1 MWRILNHRSFLFD
14 SDVAEPISTHCCVQL
29 TAVHTLRLYVSCWR
43 MDVVLRFHLV
53 LFVCSG
59 FHGHGFSDINI
70 SANKHDNVTLNCS
83 LGIDVTPSEQKW
95 NYNGQTIYSGYQ
107 VLWSRKSAVI
117 QPPHYALVM
126 NNVSISE
133 EGTYQCCIG
142 TTRCVQYQLS
152 VNVPPRSFY
161 ILSGEFDLTD
171 GDYLPIKMN
180 QTANVSCYVIGVRP
194 KNKLKW
200 NVNNI
205 GNITDINYSVE
216 DSVDQGTFN
225 IHSSFQFQPP
235 TVSGTLT
242 CARTTTDSA
251 LQESIKVRF
260 SAYVAPKLFYM
271 MVDGINVT
279 NGEQQLLEADQP
291 IKVFCQVLETHP
303 ENSISW
309 WVDGI
314 LQESSVT
321 PYYSGYNLEGQ
332 RLHSTNSTLNVYPR
346 AVNGSVE
353 CLRSTLGGAI
363 RDRIVLYYSTFVL
376 VKLSLLVDGIGGLKD
391 SYIEGDVIRIICKA
405 FGSRTKIELAITVNN
420 ATLSPAWKKMTSFDE
435 EKQTYNVTMEVRF
448 YTIEMFGTIGCS
460 CKANGCHGNP
470 RLERTFY
477 MLDKD
482 QTSKIDSSNDLLLI
496 LGCFLGSFS
505 VAICII
511 FACFKAIMKRQT
523 YLLSLLREHD
533 VPGETDVQIHTLS
546 RSMPHENRASVKSN
560 IGCYTT
566 RIISDEDEGEE
577 ISSQDRTSRCRRLPE
592 IPNDEEE
599 SGEYAYYS
607 DSKEIDSKTQMFK
620 LQDVCVLA
628 KLNFGTLYKRW
639 TGTITHKDNLN
650 KCVVITT
657 ESGKNETNKR
667 LHWNAFVRRLLELP
681 ANSKNLVGTE
691 GIYIDGDQ
699 IYLLQ
704 EHLVSQTLQTLMA
717 DGCFETNWSSSM
729 ARNFILDVLGGI
741 TLLQSYGLLHPGLSR
756 SKILVT
762 SSRNCKLYDFCLPDD
777 ASLIVRSIKSKVK
790 CTQNQLPLESW
801 QRNEYTKES
810 DIWSAAVVIWEIMSN
825 GTSFPGRDEA
835 ISDWSYRANL
845 SDCSTT
851 NCELR
856 DELLLRC
863 WQTDVSKR
871 PSILELRKSYEQIS
885 SQSDLQSSYM
895 TMS

>member
-1 MWRILNHRSFLFD
+1 M
-14 SDVAEPISTHCCVQL
+14 
-29 TAVHTLRLYVSCWR
+29 
-43 MDVVLRFHLV
+43 
-53 LFVCSG
+53 
-59 FHGHGFSDINI
+59 
-70 SANKHDNVTLNCS
+70 
-83 LGIDVTPSEQKW
+83 
-95 NYNGQTIYSGYQ
+95 
-107 VLWSRKSAVI
+107 
-117 QPPHYALVM
+117 
-126 NNVSISE
+126 
-133 EGTYQCCIG
+133 
-142 TTRCVQYQLS
+142 
-152 VNVPPRSFY
+152 
-161 ILSGEFDLTD
+161 
-171 GDYLPIKMN
+171 
-180 QTANVSCYVIGVRP
+180 
-194 KNKLKW
+194 
-200 NVNNI
+200 
-205 GNITDINYSVE
+205 
-216 DSVDQGTFN
+216 
-225 IHSSFQFQPP
+225 
-235 TVSGTLT
+235 
-242 CARTTTDSA
+242 
-251 LQESIKVRF
+251 
-260 SAYVAPKLFYM
+260 
-271 MVDGINVT
+271 
-279 NGEQQLLEADQP
+279 
-291 IKVFCQVLETHP
+291 
-303 ENSISW
+303 
-309 WVDGI
+309 
-314 LQESSVT
+314 
-321 PYYSGYNLEGQ
+321 
-332 RLHSTNSTLNVYPR
+332 
-346 AVNGSVE
+346 
-353 CLRSTLGGAI
+353 
-363 RDRIVLYYSTFVL
+363 YYSTF
-376 VKLSLLVDGIGGLKD
+376 
-391 SYIEGDVIRIICKA
+391 
-405 FGSRTKIELAITVNN
+405 
-420 ATLSPAWKKMTSFDE
+420 
-435 EKQTYNVTMEVRF
+435 
-448 YTIEMFGTIGCS
+448 
-460 CKANGCHGNP
+460 
-470 RLERTFY
+470 
-477 MLDKD
+477 DKD

-505 VAICII
+505 IAICIM
-511 FACFKAIMKRQT
+511 FACLKAIMKRQT

-577 ISSQDRTSRCRRLPE
+577 ISSQDRSSRCRRLPE
-592 IPNDEEE
+592 IPNDEDE

-607 DSKEIDSKTQMFK
+607 DSKEIYSKTQMFK
-620 LQDVCVLA
+620 LQDVCVLT
-628 KLNFGTLYKRW
+628 KLNFGDLYKRW
-639 TGTITHKDNLN
+639 TGTLTHKDNLN

-704 EHLVSQTLQTLMA
+704 EHLVCQTLQTLMA

-856 DELLLRC
+856 DELLRRC

-871 PSILELRKSYEQIS
+871 PSILELRKCYEQIS
-885 SQSDLQSSYM
+885 SQSELESSYM